1 MQRIVSK
8 QTDKNRFLNE
18 SSILKYIS
26 EGKSLFI
33 NRYFYNENKPNEIL
47 VEFCQQKSINSY
59 IASNRRIISL
69 ETKIVLM
76 NRIAL
81 GIRFLRD
88 YGVFHNDIK
97 PENVLLKLVGRAHNN
112 VILTRLID
120 YG

>member
-1 MQRIVSK
+1 
-8 QTDKNRFLNE
+8 
-18 SSILKYIS
+18 
-26 EGKSLFI
+26 
-33 NRYFYNENKPNEIL
+33 
-47 VEFCQQKSINSY
+47 
-59 IASNRRIISL
+59 
-69 ETKIVLM
+69 M

-88 YGVFHNDIK
+88 FGVFHNDIK